1 MSFPNYPDKH
11 KLESLIKAEDIVA
24 YRGRLGRMP
33 KIVPDGAL
41 FCLERGLPHR
51 LRWRFPVRRAGS
63 MNADLH
69 QLKKA
74 NVTVLTSFGGGSPIV
89 VELAEELV
97 VMGAKRMLLMTWAG
111 SLDPDLKAGDIVVC
125 DRAIRDE

>member
-1 MSFPNYPDKH
+1 MEDLMSFPNYPEKH
-11 KLESLIKAEDIVA
+11 KLESLLKAEDIVA

-51 LRWRFPVRRAGS
+51 MRWRIPVRRAGS

-69 QLKKA
+69 QAKKA
-74 NVTVLTSFGGGSPIV
+74 NVTILTSFGGGSAIGM
-89 VELAEELV
+89 ELAEELA
-97 VMGAKRMLLMTWAG
+97 VMGAKRMLAMNWCG
-111 SLDPDLKAGDIVVC
+111 SPRHVL
-125 DRAIRDE
+125 